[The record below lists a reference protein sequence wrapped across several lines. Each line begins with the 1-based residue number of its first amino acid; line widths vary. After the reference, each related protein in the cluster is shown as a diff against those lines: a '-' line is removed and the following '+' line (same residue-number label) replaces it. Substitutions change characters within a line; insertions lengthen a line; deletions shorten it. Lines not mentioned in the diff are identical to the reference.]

1 MDHKMNHST
10 TWLRGY
16 TRNLAAIE
24 TIWKK
29 VGREAFIFAMFS
41 HDDFPGDKLN
51 STIRN
56 MSLDGHIVKRGYLQ
70 PSDTRGVWS
79 LSSNAIQH
87 CITRVGPVNEEIE
100 ACARARMDQ
109 ELELR
114 IKLRRSNAK
123 AKREQKR
130 VEKQNLMKSMYIT
143 PIFDE
148 FGGGPWTFSDV
159 SHIVGTPARL
169 WVMHKF
175 DLITNTGE
183 KRYITRKNHGKVW
196 KLSDSAIEAICQ
208 Q

>member
-1 MDHKMNHST
+1 MNSECQGDAKVNHTT

-16 TRNLAAIE
+16 NRNRDAIE

-51 STIRN
+51 ATIRN

-87 CITRVGPVNEEIE
+87 CITRVCPVNEEIE
-100 ACARARMDQ
+100 EAARVRMNQ
-109 ELELR
+109 ELESR

-123 AKREQKR
+123 VKRDQKR
-130 VEKQNLMKSMYIT
+130 VEKQNL
-143 PIFDE
+143 
-148 FGGGPWTFSDV
+148 
-159 SHIVGTPARL
+159 
-169 WVMHKF
+169 
-175 DLITNTGE
+175 
-183 KRYITRKNHGKVW
+183 
-196 KLSDSAIEAICQ
+196 
-208 Q
+208 